1 MIFKYSN
8 PNFADEERKDTKIT
22 SSTETHLHGLQ
33 KYTNYSLQVL
43 AFTSG
48 GEGVRSQPIHCQ
60 TDQDGKRYLWYMNLS
75 AKRRLMYET
84 ALVVFWIRKFSLY
97 VLCVYLKELMYLIG
111 YHKKLICSCFFSV
124 PDAPTSVKALVMSA
138 DSILVSWLPPD
149 RPNGIITQYT
159 VYFKEEGKS
168 DSEVG
173 TKILWMF
180 HKTLRIS
187 VYYVFL

>member
-1 MIFKYSN
+1 
-8 PNFADEERKDTKIT
+8 
-22 SSTETHLHGLQ
+22 
-33 KYTNYSLQVL
+33 
-43 AFTSG
+43 
-48 GEGVRSQPIHCQ
+48 
-60 TDQDGKRYLWYMNLS
+60 
-75 AKRRLMYET
+75 
-84 ALVVFWIRKFSLY
+84 
-97 VLCVYLKELMYLIG
+97 MYLIG

-173 TKILWMF
+173 TKIL
-180 HKTLRIS
+180 
-187 VYYVFL
+187 